1 MNGGEMEAGGGGKR
15 GGGSRERKRK
25 GREKERREREEEEEA
40 ARQFKLALVTLDWL
54 ARLSRAAYS
63 GTTGEHMV
71 QASWAAS
78 RTIVDDATQSRH
90 KTWRD

>member
-1 MNGGEMEAGGGGKR
+1 VVRWRRVVVANEVEVHE
-15 GGGSRERKRK
+15 REREREERK
-25 GREKERREREEEEEA
+25 GEEREEEEEA
-40 ARQFKLALVTLDWL
+40 AHQFKLAPVTLDWL

-63 GTTGEHMV
+63 NTNGEHMV